1 MLIYAITHLPNFR
14 IQNLKDNTEFFVI
27 YLPHY
32 WCEYTIINKRPIMG
46 ILTFQHICSL
56 SLILQITI
64 LDNLLT
70 YFPIITSIVGGVFI
84 LGQYIMA
91 AKKNKELAEK
101 ESEKAEKILESSLK
115 INNLERE
122 HRIEIQKL
130 MKDLKDSETASSMW
144 KEKYFELL
152 RDKGK
157 DNDSP

>member
-1 MLIYAITHLPNFR
+1 M
-14 IQNLKDNTEFFVI
+14 
-27 YLPHY
+27 
-32 WCEYTIINKRPIMG
+32 
-46 ILTFQHICSL
+46 
-56 SLILQITI
+56 
-64 LDNLLT
+64 
-70 YFPIITSIVGGVFI
+70 
-84 LGQYIMA
+84 GQYIMA